1 MATNPVDNLA
11 AAREKRRLEREA
23 DDKQYMVFKVIH
35 TEGGCITEAVPYE
48 GTDVV
53 FSKEEAQEVFDIETS
68 VLKASV
74 TLEIREVGRLVR
86 RKTISVIDENEDDL
100 YGE

>member
-1 MATNPVDNLA
+1 MSSNPVDNLA
-11 AAREKRRLEREA
+11 AARERRRQEREA
-23 DDKQYMVFKVIH
+23 DDKQYMVLKVIH
-35 TEGGCITEAVPYE
+35 TDGGLITEAVPYE
-48 GTDVV
+48 GTNVV

-86 RKTISVIDENEDDL
+86 RKTISIIEESEDDL